1 MKYGAPAT
9 TGATKLKTVKRPG
22 WKETNDR
29 LGRQRILWPN
39 TRKGRGEVMDD
50 KDEAVKRIGAR
61 RFISI
66 ICNRIKRK

>member
-9 TGATKLKTVKRPG
+9 MGATKLKLCKRLME
-22 WKETNDR
+22 KKRVDNDFVAEY
-29 LGRQRILWPN
+29 
-39 TRKGRGEVMDD
+39 TKGRGEVMDD